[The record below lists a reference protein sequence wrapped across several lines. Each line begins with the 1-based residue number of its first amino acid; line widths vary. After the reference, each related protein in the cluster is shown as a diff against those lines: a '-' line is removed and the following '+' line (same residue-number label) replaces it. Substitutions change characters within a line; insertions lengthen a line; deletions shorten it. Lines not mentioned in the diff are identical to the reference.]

1 MKFYRVSMQL
11 IQFKDT
17 SYVFFF
23 FFSGAFCV
31 YGEFTH
37 KDSYENATIFLVG
50 VGVGVLQ
57 RKSTL

>member
-1 MKFYRVSMQL
+1 MQL

-17 SYVFFF
+17 SYVFFCV